1 MNGFIKGFLCGL
13 VAIGVVALICL
24 PIVLGALFNAWW
36 LLLYL
41 IIVPVL
47 LGLCMWAEECLW

>member
-1 MNGFIKGFLCGL
+1 MNGFINGFLAGL
-13 VAIGVVALICL
+13 AAIGAVALICL
-24 PIVLGALFNAWW
+24 PIVLAALFNAGW

-47 LGLCMWAEECLW
+47 TGLFACAEECLW